1 MSHRGDRGQSSVE
14 LALVLPAFVVLVLL
28 VVQVT
33 VVVRDRL
40 ALGHAVRVAAREVI
54 VDPTESAARAEL
66 RRVGVDAR
74 MEVAL
79 RGSTAP
85 GELITVTV
93 TTRPTRVPLVG
104 RVVGVVEFRE
114 TLTVMVEGPP

>member
-1 MSHRGDRGQSSVE
+1 MSPRGERGQSSVE
-14 LALVLPAFVVLVLL
+14 LALVLPAFVLLVLL

-74 MEVAL
+74 MAVSL

-85 GELITVTV
+85 GDLVTVTV

-104 RVVGVVEFRE
+104 RVVGGLELRE
-114 TLTVMVEGPP
+114 SLTVMIEG

>member
-1 MSHRGDRGQSSVE
+1 MIHRAERGQSSVE
-14 LALVLPAFVVLVLL
+14 LAVVLPVVVVLVLL

-33 VVVRDRL
+33 VLVRDRL

-66 RRVGVDAR
+66 RRVGADAR
-74 MEVAL
+74 MAVAV
-79 RGSTAP
+79 RGSTVP
-85 GELITVTV
+85 GDLVTVTV

-104 RVVGVVEFRE
+104 RVVVGLELRE
-114 TLTVMVEGPP
+114 SLTVMIEG